1 MSNISEYTI
10 TFSITDHFINNTMK
24 KVFPGR
30 FIECGTSEFNKFIC
44 RMLNTGIIRLKRT
57 YTIYSDDSEFYD
69 SEVKSQLNVVN
80 LREILREAFDDFL
93 KENQTFGK
101 KDGCD
106 YYDISLFKDTINH
119 MNLEAHGYNSIE
131 KKIYIVL
138 LS

>member
-1 MSNISEYTI
+1 
-10 TFSITDHFINNTMK
+10 MK
-24 KVFPGR
+24 RVFPGR

-57 YTIYSDDSEFYD
+57 YTIYSDD

>member
-1 MSNISEYTI
+1 MSNASEYTI

-24 KVFPGR
+24 RVFPGR

-57 YTIYSDDSEFYD
+57 YTIYSDDSE
-69 SEVKSQLNVVN
+69 VKSQLNVVN
-80 LREILREAFDDFL
+80 LREILKEAFDDFL

-106 YYDISLFKDTINH
+106 YYNISLFKDTINH